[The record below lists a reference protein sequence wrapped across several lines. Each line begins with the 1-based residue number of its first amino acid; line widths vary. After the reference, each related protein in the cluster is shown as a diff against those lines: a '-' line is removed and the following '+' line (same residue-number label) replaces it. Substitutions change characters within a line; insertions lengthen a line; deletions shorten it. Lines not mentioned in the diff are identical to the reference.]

1 MAGTR
6 RQCISITQQKSNKSE
21 LSSGLEITSQSN
33 IGEIVVNPLVEMI
46 HLKVGRKSLL
56 LLKYEFG
63 ESKKMRRI
71 WEAVMWSVIKN
82 LNV

>member
-1 MAGTR
+1 
-6 RQCISITQQKSNKSE
+6 
-21 LSSGLEITSQSN
+21 
-33 IGEIVVNPLVEMI
+33 MI

-63 ESKKMRRI
+63 ESKKMSRI